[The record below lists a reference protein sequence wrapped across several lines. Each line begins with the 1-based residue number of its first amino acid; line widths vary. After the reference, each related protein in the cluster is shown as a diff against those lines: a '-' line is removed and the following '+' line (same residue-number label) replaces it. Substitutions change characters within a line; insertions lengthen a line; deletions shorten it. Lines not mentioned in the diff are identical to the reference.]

1 MTETWGSNGP
11 EKVSAGTNN
20 HRLFVSTAV
29 YTPGM
34 MHRAKIFRNGSSQ
47 AVRLP
52 KACRFPVG
60 SGSVLVH
67 QEGNRIVMEL
77 PDEWPADFIAC
88 QGALKEVLSRPQ
100 QTQISA
106 IRDPFA

>member
-1 MTETWGSNGP
+1 MI
-11 EKVSAGTNN
+11 
-20 HRLFVSTAV
+20 H
-29 YTPGM
+29 
-34 MHRAKIFRNGSSQ
+34 HAKIFRNGSSQ

-60 SGSVLVH
+60 SSKVLVH

-77 PDEWPADFIAC
+77 PDEWPADFLAC
-88 QGALKEVLSRPQ
+88 QGALKESLPRPQ
-100 QTQISA
+100 QTPIST